1 MMPSSLSETQAVG
14 VHVAL
19 VLLDGSSVRGTVF
32 TYSPAEELLVLFQGI
47 SGNNPNVKI
56 IRTRFIK
63 EVSVVNDAEAEKL
76 PPQLDLRSRLPSMHA
91 GRERSLFKYANSQLR
106 VAREKRTVLL
116 QTEDKD
122 TPIAALD
129 TLTKL
134 ARIYPDIHWDKEE
147 GVIRFNQEVFVR
159 GTPDWNTPVAV
170 AADGATDNSVSLVG
184 RIQKTLAKK

>member
-1 MMPSSLSETQAVG
+1 MPGSFSETQAVG
-14 VHVAL
+14 VPVAL
-19 VLLDGSSVRGTVF
+19 LLLDGSTVKGTIF
-32 TYSPAEELLVLFQGI
+32 TYNPVEELIVLFQGI
-47 SGNNPNVKI
+47 SGNTPNVKI

-63 EVSVVNDAEAEKL
+63 EINAVNDAEAEKL
-76 PPQLDLRSRLPSMHA
+76 PPQLDLKARLPSMHA

-106 VAREKRTVLL
+106 AAREKRAVLL
-116 QTEDKD
+116 QTDD
-122 TPIAALD
+122 RNTPIAALD
-129 TLTKL
+129 ALTKL